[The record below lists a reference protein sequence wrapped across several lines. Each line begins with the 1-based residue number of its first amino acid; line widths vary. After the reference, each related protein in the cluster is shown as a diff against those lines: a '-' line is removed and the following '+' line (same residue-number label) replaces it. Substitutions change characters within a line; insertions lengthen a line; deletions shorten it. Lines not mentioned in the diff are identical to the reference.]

1 MSLSV
6 LLKGMGTTL
15 PSKRVTNDTY
25 VQNFLEMGIPQAKV
39 DSSLALMSELGRD
52 VRYLIDPEKDT
63 YFGMAESA
71 ARKALAEANL
81 RAEDVDLLIFV
92 TDTPEYTYP
101 TNALLLH
108 HALGVGE
115 RAYAF
120 DLNSNCTGMLAGI
133 ETASMYLRGHSH
145 CFTALVVGCTNASS
159 IIARDNV
166 FVDPLF
172 SDGAS
177 AVVLQAEVTD
187 EERGVL
193 GGTFLTDSTQ
203 HDVFRYPEAGFT
215 QVHAGDTRSKLR
227 FTPVDVSFF
236 SERWETMTRCLLDAN
251 GVKIEEV
258 GHCFFSQFS
267 KPQAEETLARLGI
280 PLEKT
285 TYIGGEFGYTGVNS
299 PMFALQRAIEDGK
312 IEKDSYVIMAS
323 VGAGYNMSVI
333 LLRF

>member
-6 LLKGMGTTL
+6 LVKGIGTTL
-15 PSKRVTNDTY
+15 PSKRVTNQTY
-25 VQNFLEMGIPQAKV
+25 VENFLEMGLPKAAV
-39 DSSLALMSELGRD
+39 DSSLALMTELGRD
-52 VRYLIDPEKDT
+52 VRYLIDPQKED
-63 YFGMAESA
+63 YFGLAEGA
-71 ARKALAEANL
+71 ARKALEQANL
-81 RAEDVDLLIFV
+81 RPEDVDLLIFV

-108 HALGVGE
+108 NALGVGE

-133 ETASMYLRGHSH
+133 ETASMYLKGHSFCH
-145 CFTALVVGCTNASS
+145 TALVVGCTNASS

-177 AVVLQAEVTD
+177 AVVLQTAVTK
-187 EERGVL
+187 EPRGVL
-193 GGTFLTDSTQ
+193 DGTFLTDSTQ
-203 HDVFRYPEAGFT
+203 HNVFRYPEAGFS
-215 QVHAGDTRSKLR
+215 QVHAGDSRSKLR

-236 SERWETMTRCLLDAN
+236 SERWEKMTRNLLDVN
-251 GVKIEEV
+251 QLKVDEI

-267 KPQAEETLARLGI
+267 KPQAEETLGRLGI

-299 PMFALQRAIEDGK
+299 PIFALQRAMEDGK
-312 IEKDSYVIMAS
+312 VSEDSYVIMAS